1 MRRKKYVIFI
11 YIFFAILAFVM
22 VYPFWYAF
30 LSSITPYTE
39 IMERTFPL
47 IPLSFDLSGYTEILK
62 NGILDN
68 AYLTT
73 IKSTLI
79 GTTMA
84 IVFTV
89 SGAYVLSIEKLP
101 GAKVISTIIILTL
114 FFSGGLIPMYIL
126 LSDLNLI
133 NNFWVYVIPSLI
145 NTVYM
150 FIIRTAFNE
159 VPKSLREAAEIDGAS
174 EIRIMLTVYVRLS
187 MPTILVIGLFYAVD
201 KWNELY
207 TALYFIVDYNLY
219 TLQAALYNLL
229 HANSGTGVG
238 GGAIKTVD
246 EQVKYSAVI
255 LTILPIIMVYP
266 FLQKYFTKGVLLGS
280 IKE

>member
-1 MRRKKYVIFI
+1 MKNRGFTIFN
-11 YIFFAILAFVM
+11 YIFFGVLAFVM

-30 LSSITPYTE
+30 LSSVVPYSDL
-39 IMERTFPL
+39 MQRTLPI
-47 IPLSFDLSGYTEILK
+47 IPTKFDFSAYKEILV
-62 NGILDN
+62 NGLLGD

-73 IKSTLI
+73 IKSTFI
-79 GTTMA
+79 GLA
-84 IVFTV
+84 LSLAFTV

-101 GAKVISTIIILTL
+101 GAKIISSIIILTM

-126 LSDLNLI
+126 LSDLKLI

-150 FIIRTAFNE
+150 FIIRTSFTDI
-159 VPKSLREAAEIDGAS
+159 PLSLREAAEIDGAS
-174 EIRIMLTVYVRLS
+174 ECRIMLTIYVRLS
-187 MPTILVIGLFYAVD
+187 LPTIMVIGLFYAVD

-207 TALYFIVDYNLY
+207 TALYFIIDYKLY

-229 HANSGTGVG
+229 NANSGTGVD

-255 LTILPIIMVYP
+255 LTILPIILVYP

-280 IKE
+280 VKE